1 MKHRVQAARYA
12 RAFEAALAD
21 TPAVER
27 AAGELSALAAIF
39 SAGPEIPGALVS
51 PAVTTD
57 QKRSLLESLAG
68 AAGLGTATM
77 RLLEILI
84 EKGHLETLPAIAEA
98 MEKIRDRRVGIVE
111 AEVTTA
117 TPLPDPAAAR
127 TREILERATG
137 RKVRLSLKTDPELI
151 GGLVARVGSTIY
163 DGSIRTR
170 LRSLRAQMTR

>member
-12 RAFEAALAD
+12 RALEAALAE
-21 TPAVER
+21 TQAVER
-27 AAGELSALAAIF
+27 AASELSALAAIF
-39 SAGPEIPGALVS
+39 AAGPEIPGALVS
-51 PAVTTD
+51 PAVTAD
-57 QKRSLLESLAG
+57 QKKSLLQSLAK
-68 AAGLGTATM
+68 AARLDTATT
-77 RLLEILI
+77 RLLGILI

-98 MEKIRDRRVGIVE
+98 MERIRDRRLGIVE

-127 TREILERATG
+127 AREILERATG
-137 RKVRLSLKTDPELI
+137 RKIRLSLKTDPDLI

-170 LRSLRAQMTR
+170 LRTLRSQMSR